1 MLSTW
6 IFGLSRIYFLCVA
19 CSRDQFSWFSTWCF
33 YFTLSELL
41 VRMGIFSFV
50 HWSCELF
57 VLLVCSFSCWIFV
70 CWLIGILY
78 MSWILALL
86 VICFANIFSQVC
98 GLFYHNILASLVA
111 QTVKNLSTMQ
121 EMGRLGFDR
130 WVRKIPWRNEWLP
143 IPVVLPG
150 EFHEQRSLVG

>member
-1 MLSTW
+1 MLCK
-6 IFGLSRIYFLCVA
+6 Y
-19 CSRDQFSWFSTWCF
+19 
-33 YFTLSELL
+33 LL
-41 VRMGIFSFV
+41 P
-50 HWSCELF
+50 
-57 VLLVCSFSCWIFV
+57 
-70 CWLIGILY
+70 
-78 MSWILALL
+78 
-86 VICFANIFSQVC
+86 VC